1 MADLS
6 FKECC
11 DRVVAAAKVKKS
23 GDIMYAAT
31 YASAG
36 LRMTDPEEIRVQILY
51 ILNNLSGWRGP
62 EAKETKDA
70 FKKLGKKK

>member
-1 MADLS
+1 MAELS

-11 DRVVAAAKVKKS
+11 NRIINVAMAKNS
-23 GDIMYAAT
+23 GDILYAAT
-31 YASAG
+31 YARAG

-62 EAKETKDA
+62 EAKETKEA
-70 FKKLGKKK
+70 LKKIGKSK